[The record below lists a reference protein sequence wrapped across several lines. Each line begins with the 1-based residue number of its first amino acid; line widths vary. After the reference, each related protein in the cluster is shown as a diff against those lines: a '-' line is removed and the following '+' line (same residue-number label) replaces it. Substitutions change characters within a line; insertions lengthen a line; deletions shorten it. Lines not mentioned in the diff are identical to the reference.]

1 MGFHPKPRQGNV
13 VKVSSL
19 REDGYAAALSWRYS
33 YPCTP
38 ICRTMNMVLRYRVE
52 GVTPSWEFEGETLKV
67 LGFEGRKKVRR
78 HERNTSNPHPYRY
91 GYFKRIA

>member
-38 ICRTMNMVLRYRVE
+38 SCRTMKMVLRYRVE
-52 GVTPSWEFEGETLKV
+52 GVTPSWEFEGNALKV
-67 LGFEGRKKVRR
+67 LRSHGFKVLERR
-78 HERNTSNPHPYRY
+78 
-91 GYFKRIA
+91 

>member
-13 VKVSSL
+13 VKVSSF

-52 GVTPSWEFEGETLKV
+52 GVTPSWEFEGNALKV
-67 LGFEGRKKVRR
+67 LRSHGFKVLERR
-78 HERNTSNPHPYRY
+78 
-91 GYFKRIA
+91 

>member
-19 REDGYAAALSWRYS
+19 REDGCAAALSWRYS

-52 GVTPSWEFEGETLKV
+52 GVTPSWEFEVRTAEQMRRLP
-67 LGFEGRKKVRR
+67 EGQGCKPCLSRTPSR
-78 HERNTSNPHPYRY
+78 
-91 GYFKRIA
+91 F